1 MSTCKDCIHFKICKY
16 YDNHLTEED
25 IKAGQDIKDL
35 CQHFKDS
42 SKFIE
47 LPCKFG
53 DTVFVVCRSCFSEN
67 VAVRE
72 EIVKGLQYIHNH
84 WYINTDKHYNYEYG
98 EKVFSNYEEA
108 EKALKERESNV

>member
-1 MSTCKDCIHFKICKY
+1 MSTCNDCLHAEICPW
-16 YDNHLTEED
+16 DCDSVVCER
-25 IKAGQDIKDL
+25 
-35 CQHFKDS
+35 FKDK

-47 LPCKFG
+47 LPCKVG
-53 DTVFVVCRSCFSEN
+53 DTVFVVCRSRFSEK

-108 EKALKERESNV
+108 EKALAERRC